1 MTPIGLKAICPPGNM
16 QNCFDMKIE
25 IEDVERE
32 IRRRLSF
39 VKDELIGQSPEDLER
54 HWRLMGAQDA
64 FNWLL
69 KWCNDYICDNLF

>member
-1 MTPIGLKAICPPGNM
+1 
-16 QNCFDMKIE
+16 MKIE
-25 IEDVERE
+25 IEGVEQE

-64 FNWLL
+64 FNGLL